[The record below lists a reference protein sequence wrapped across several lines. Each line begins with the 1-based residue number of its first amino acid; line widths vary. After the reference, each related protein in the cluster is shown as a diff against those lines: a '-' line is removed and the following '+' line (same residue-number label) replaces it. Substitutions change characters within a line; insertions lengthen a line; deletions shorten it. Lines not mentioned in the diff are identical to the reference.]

1 VDEVP
6 RSETPMI
13 AGRRYC
19 GMLRNQFESVPYAL
33 AKSEVATRITR
44 TMRDGHGDIVAE
56 DLTRLDSGA
65 LAEDKLLPSSRRELR
80 QALKRRIGL
89 ATERDAVERLMDR
102 LDGGVPREGQRP
114 SRADQASPPD
124 AVRQLINE
132 LD

>member
-1 VDEVP
+1 MDEVP

-44 TMRDGHGDIVAE
+44 AMRDGRGDIVAE

-65 LAEDKLLPSSRRELR
+65 LAEDKLFALFTPGTAAGA
-80 QALKRRIGL
+80 QA
-89 ATERDAVERLMDR
+89 
-102 LDGGVPREGQRP
+102 PNQRP
-114 SRADQASPPD
+114 RD
-124 AVRQLINE
+124 
-132 LD
+132 